1 MVGIIKVKKI
11 FLVLIYLIF
20 SVLACTD
27 PKEVAESESQEAVA
41 SVAFAAQMELGL
53 EVYNNNAQC
62 GMCHTLQA
70 AGSEGQIGTNLDQ
83 LKPSMLQVVST
94 VTNGIG
100 VMPSFEGT
108 LSSEEIEA
116 VSYFVSTS
124 ANQ

>member
-1 MVGIIKVKKI
+1 MGKIKLFA
-11 FLVLIYLIF
+11 FLLIF
-20 SVLACTD
+20 SVSSCTD

-41 SVAFAAQMELGL
+41 SVAQMELGL
-53 EVYNNNAQC
+53 EVYNNKAQC

-83 LKPSMLQVVST
+83 LKPLMAQVIAA

-100 VMPSFEGT
+100 VMPSFEGM

-124 ANQ
+124 TNQ

>member
-1 MVGIIKVKKI
+1 MSIVGIIKVKKI
-11 FLVLIYLIF
+11 FLVLIFLIF
-20 SVLACTD
+20 SVSSCTD

-41 SVAFAAQMELGL
+41 SVAQMELGL
-53 EVYNNNAQC
+53 EVYNNKAQC

-100 VMPSFEGT
+100 VMPSFEGM

-124 ANQ
+124 TNQ

>member
-1 MVGIIKVKKI
+1 MKVKKI
-11 FLVLIYLIF
+11 FLILICLFF
-20 SVLACTD
+20 SI
-27 PKEVAESESQEAVA
+27 
-41 SVAFAAQMELGL
+41 SVFADSKMELGL
-53 EVYNNNAQC
+53 EVFNNKAQC

-83 LKPSMLQVVST
+83 LKPLMPQVVSA

-100 VMPSFEGT
+100 VMPSFEGM

-124 ANQ
+124 TNQ

>member
-1 MVGIIKVKKI
+1 MKMKRI
-11 FLVLIYLIF
+11 FFVLIFLIF
-20 SVLACTD
+20 SVSSCTD

-41 SVAFAAQMELGL
+41 SVAQMELGL
-53 EVYNNNAQC
+53 EVYNNKAQC

-108 LSSEEIEA
+108 LSSEEIDA
-116 VSYFVSTS
+116 VAYYVFEST
-124 ANQ
+124 NK